1 MSICGPSSWSI
12 EVLWAVSGSGAARMN
27 SVGCRGAPRVEA
39 SSCGASTTLRG
50 RAQDEF
56 ASHARQCLPQL
67 YRIARR
73 LTSQQADAEDLVHDT
88 YLKALQAAD
97 RARLDTAEDCRAWL
111 TRILINTFRDQ
122 YRHRRR
128 SPIISSAGE
137 GMGELIE
144 LGVSPEP
151 GPAERVEGKQFAE
164 AAQTAIMDLPPE
176 LRLIVALF
184 LIEGLSYEQTAERMA
199 VPVGT
204 VMSRLWRA
212 RRLLRQKLRNH
223 LPASDGSAPARRASA

>member
-1 MSICGPSSWSI
+1 VWPQSAASIRSGIPGGRWLRRLHTVSCAH
-12 EVLWAVSGSGAARMN
+12 EV
-27 SVGCRGAPRVEA
+27 
-39 SSCGASTTLRG
+39 
-50 RAQDEF
+50 F
-56 ASHARQCLPQL
+56 AGQARQYLPQL

-88 YLKALQAAD
+88 YLKAFQAAD

-111 TRILINTFRDQ
+111 TRILVNTFRDQ
-122 YRHRRR
+122 YRQRQR
-128 SPIISSAGE
+128 SPIISAAGD
-137 GMGELIE
+137 GMGEVIE
-144 LGVSPEP
+144 LRPSPEP
-151 GPAERVEGKQFAE
+151 GPAERAEGKQFAE

-184 LIEGLSYEQTAERMA
+184 LVDGLTYEEIAERMA

-212 RRLLRQKLRNH
+212 RRVLRQKLREH
-223 LPASDGSAPARRASA
+223 LPAGDKAAVPPAARRASP

>member
-1 MSICGPSSWSI
+1 VNGADSSRTAG
-12 EVLWAVSGSGAARMN
+12 LRYVSAPQLESGA
-27 SVGCRGAPRVEA
+27 RVP
-39 SSCGASTTLRG
+39 TVPLRG
-50 RAQDEF
+50 RAEDEF
-56 ASHARQCLPQL
+56 ASQARQCLPQL

-73 LTSQQADAEDLVHDT
+73 LTSQQADAEDLVHDA
-88 YLKALQAAD
+88 YLKAIRAAD
-97 RARLDTAEDCRAWL
+97 QVRLDTVEDCRAWL
-111 TRILINTFRDQ
+111 TRILVNTFRDQ
-122 YRHRRR
+122 YRHRLR
-128 SPIISSAGE
+128 SPIISSTGD

-144 LGVSPEP
+144 LRASPEP

-184 LIEGLSYEQTAERMA
+184 LIEGLTYERIAERMA

-223 LPASDGSAPARRASA
+223 LPARDGSAPARRASA